1 MDISIY
7 FQPSERFG
15 MSRPEWLPNTLGG
28 NSTFHPGKGFPS
40 LEGARIAL
48 FGVLDDPGHA
58 RPRGCVRAPDAIRS
72 ELYQLY
78 LPAGELHIVDL
89 GDIHPGASAGYTQH
103 AVAETIAELMRMNI
117 VPVLLGGGQGHAFAQ
132 YLASEKLWRM

>member
-15 MSRPEWLPNTLGG
+15 NSRPEWLANTIGDNG
-28 NSTFHPGKGFPS
+28 TFHTGKGFPS

-48 FGVLDDPGHA
+48 FGVCDDPGHA
-58 RPRGCVRAPDAIRS
+58 RPRSCVHAPDAIRN

-78 LPAGELHIVDL
+78 LPAGDLRIVDL
-89 GDIHPGASAGYTQH
+89 GDIHPGASAGDTQH
-103 AVAETIAELMRMNI
+103 AVADTIAELMRMNI
-117 VPVLLGGGQGHAFAQ
+117 VP
-132 YLASEKLWRM
+132 